1 MPFEHLFRDPVLII
15 LALGSLVSWALIAD
29 CLIAL
34 IRSARADMQFMRGDR
49 SSMLSPLCGL
59 HSEIQRHD
67 GDPHAHLLTV
77 LDTSIVLQRQ
87 KLERAL
93 PLLGAI
99 GSTAPYVGLLGTVIG
114 IIQAFQ
120 AIQAQNNMSP
130 SIVAGGIAT
139 ALIATAMGL
148 AVAIPAVAAHHLL
161 SSAISRRIAQWEST
175 AVEWL
180 PSFDTR
186 PEASRDAGGR
196 PQRDPEAH
204 LRTGREGGRT

>member
-1 MPFEHLFRDPVLII
+1 MSMSLGQMVHDPVLIV

-29 CLIAL
+29 SLIAL
-34 IRSARADMQFMRGDR
+34 IRSARADMRFAHGDR
-49 SSMLSPLCGL
+49 TSTSPLCCL
-59 HSEIQRHD
+59 HSEVQRHD
-67 GDPHAHLLTV
+67 GTPRDHLLTV
-77 LDTSIVLQRQ
+77 LDTSMVLQRQ
-87 KLERAL
+87 KLERGL

-161 SSAISRRIAQWEST
+161 SSAISRRTAQWE
-175 AVEWL
+175 AIAAEWL
-180 PSFDTR
+180 
-186 PEASRDAGGR
+186 AV
-196 PQRDPEAH
+196 
-204 LRTGREGGRT
+204 LRREGGRT

>member
-1 MPFEHLFRDPVLII
+1 MPFEHLARDPVLIV

-29 CLIAL
+29 CVIGLW
-34 IRSARADMQFMRGDR
+34 RSVRADARFQSGER
-49 SSMLSPLCGL
+49 SVASPLSGL
-59 HSEIQRHD
+59 EAEMQRH
-67 GDPHAHLLTV
+67 GDAGRDHLLTV
-77 LDTSIVLQRQ
+77 LDTAMVLQRQ
-87 KLERAL
+87 RLERSL

-130 SIVAGGIAT
+130 SVVAGGIAT

-161 SSAISRRIAQWEST
+161 ASAIGRRAALWESVV
-175 AVEWL
+175 AEWL
-180 PSFDTR
+180 PGQAHK
-186 PEASRDAGGR
+186 EA
-196 PQRDPEAH
+196 
-204 LRTGREGGRT
+204 GRESVPLA

>member
-1 MPFEHLFRDPVLII
+1 MLGEHLLKDPVLII
-15 LALGSLVSWALIAD
+15 LAAASLVSWALIAD
-29 CLIAL
+29 CMITLY
-34 IRSARADMQFMRGDR
+34 RSARADARFRQGER
-49 SSMLSPLCGL
+49 SSASPLSGL
-59 HSEIQRHD
+59 IGELQKHD
-67 GDPHAHLLTV
+67 DAGYDQLLIMM
-77 LDTSIVLQRQ
+77 DTAVALQRQ
-87 KLERAL
+87 RLERSL

-161 SSAISRRIAQWEST
+161 ASAIGRQVAGWE
-175 AVEWL
+175 AAIVERL
-180 PSFDTR
+180 PEHAAK
-186 PEASRDAGGR
+186 EA
-196 PQRDPEAH
+196 
-204 LRTGREGGRT
+204 GRESLPLA